1 MLEASNDIENP
12 ASNGCG
18 FRKAHTERA
27 ERMQNRGEVMMNS
40 IQKATA
46 AVIALIITL
55 VGGTLATAPLALADV
70 QHVAFHQSASV
81 SCVDSCAT
89 KISRHG

>member
-1 MLEASNDIENP
+1 MLEASNEFEST

-18 FRKAHTERA
+18 HRKAHTQRT
-27 ERMQNRGEVMMNS
+27 ERMSSRGEVIMNS

-46 AVIALIITL
+46 AVIALVITL

-70 QHVAFHQSASV
+70 QHVAFHQSVSV
-81 SCVDSCAT
+81 SSGE
-89 KISRHG
+89 SPSLRHG